1 VRDDVGSYVSLPAG
15 RLRALGHL
23 LARRGAVF
31 WAGTASV
38 VSVVVILAL
47 VVAIRNRG
55 HSELV
60 AEPGGSPTPATSSA
74 AGPPPVVPTPSTVE
88 SGPAEP
94 PLPVPSTAPAQ
105 PPPARATA
113 NPKPPPPPKP
123 APPTVTSY
131 EAESPAN
138 SKSGTKTYGCDGCS
152 GSTKVGNI
160 GQNFG
165 TLEFRGIAGRSGP
178 ATVTL
183 VYVNGAEPRRGE
195 ISVNGGAPVS
205 LRFPSTGDWNAV
217 GTMDVTVQLRAGT
230 NTLTLF
236 NDNGFAPDLDR
247 IVVSVPGR

>member
-1 VRDDVGSYVSLPAG
+1 MSLPAG

-38 VSVVVILAL
+38 LSVVVILAL
-47 VVAIRNRG
+47 VVAIRDRG

-60 AEPGGSPTPATSSA
+60 AEPGDTRRPAGSPTVELPSGT
-74 AGPPPVVPTPSTVE
+74 PPVVPDASTVE
-88 SGPAEP
+88 TGPAEP
-94 PLPVPSTAPAQ
+94 PLPVPSTAPGQ
-105 PPPARATA
+105 PAPPRTTA
-113 NPKPPPPPKP
+113 KPKPPAPPKP

-131 EAESPAN
+131 EAESPVN
-138 SKSGTKTYGCDGCS
+138 RKPGTKTYDCDGCS
-152 GSTKVGNI
+152 GGSKVGNI
-160 GQNFG
+160 GEDFG
-165 TLEFRGIAGRSGP
+165 TLEFRGIAGRGGP

-195 ISVNGGAPVS
+195 LSVNGGEPMS
-205 LRFPSTGDWNAV
+205 LRFPSTGDWDEV
-217 GTMDVTVQLRAGT
+217 GTMDVTVELRAGT